1 VTVPETSEACSP
13 AATLPAPDTSRARTK
28 RLPRFRS
35 GRFIIILF
43 SAEGGA
49 DPRMCRYD
57 QIAPSRPAMG
67 PYPATDRKD
76 TIRCLFKRM
85 ARVFK
90 YDAALERLCSN
101 IVQAAVME
109 ETMKQGLHGQPIA
122 HSRIIWPKGICL
134 PCVQLML
141 RWEDSQLLPGA
152 KSLRYLLRVDKSEE
166 KGSAASGSAPASDAE
181 GPMPSCCSR
190 IGKDWGCRVSRR
202 SARPTTS
209 PASNGSTPFQS
220 HAWCLQW
227 IRSAS

>member
-1 VTVPETSEACSP
+1 MPAATEVAITVTVPETSEACSP
-13 AATLPAPDTSRARTK
+13 AATLPALDTSRARTK

-109 ETMKQGLHGQPIA
+109 ETMKQGRHGQPIA
-122 HSRIIWPKGICL
+122 HSRHYSAERHMPPLRAAYAAVGRLATPARCEIVAL
-134 PCVQLML
+134 PLEGRQE
-141 RWEDSQLLPGA
+141 RGKRQ
-152 KSLRYLLRVDKSEE
+152 RRV
-166 KGSAASGSAPASDAE
+166 
-181 GPMPSCCSR
+181 
-190 IGKDWGCRVSRR
+190 RVSPR
-202 SARPTTS
+202 
-209 PASNGSTPFQS
+209 
-220 HAWCLQW
+220 L
-227 IRSAS
+227 